1 MSELTSEKLARR
13 YRAEGNHAD
22 AAFMES
28 VARQTRLSS
37 APEPFTAITDCPKCG
52 HLAVHWL
59 AEPMLEPEWDDT
71 PAGKAGIR
79 IDRMIN
85 TMLWTGSRYDPPR
98 TAVARVCVKC
108 GYRWGQ
114 S

>member
-1 MSELTSEKLARR
+1 MIEDYQLVNFQGQVIRDTAVERRRREELKSRR
-13 YRAEGNHAD
+13 SG
-22 AAFMES
+22 
-28 VARQTRLSS
+28 
-37 APEPFTAITDCPKCG
+37 EPFTASTDCPDCG

-59 AEPMLEPEWDDT
+59 AEPRLEPEWDDT